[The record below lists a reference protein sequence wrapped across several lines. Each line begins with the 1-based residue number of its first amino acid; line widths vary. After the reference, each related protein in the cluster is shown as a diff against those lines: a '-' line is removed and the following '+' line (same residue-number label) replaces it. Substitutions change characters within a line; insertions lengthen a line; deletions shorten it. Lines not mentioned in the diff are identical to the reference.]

1 MKSKIIIRKVNFI
14 LVLNIIF
21 LIYFFSAFLP
31 LPWSITTGLD
41 PSWSYAISQAAQ
53 QGLIFGKDIIFTYGP
68 LGYLITGAV
77 LDDNFLQI
85 VIFRWSIYLLLFII
99 ASVRIITLNSLVE
112 RILISISIA
121 FALFLG
127 NPYISV
133 GIGFGTDYQILFIFL
148 IILSFDHFIE
158 RHSRWLSLGIG
169 AIAGFC
175 TLTKLTL
182 GIYIL
187 GAINLFLIVNI
198 IRSLR
203 ANSKIAAI
211 RDTVSLI
218 NSWLG
223 AISILFIVFIPSK
236 FVDSVGNLIIA
247 LSLSSV
253 IKLLASEIQNRFKS
267 KDIDR
272 KNNTSSSLFVSIGNI
287 HLDWIL
293 FYCTYFGLLTYALF
307 TTPSFSILDYLK
319 NSLEITFAYSSA
331 MSTDGNNRILVIAIS
346 DFFVICCLL
355 LAIAKEGSTN
365 LAISLLF
372 IVFLSFKHGFVRQ
385 DIHELSF
392 VIIAPLITSIAIFK
406 IKKFSYRKIAYYLFI
421 YILLSCL
428 FISISIGI
436 GSIQMRV
443 TASKLLPKRVASNLI
458 YLADSHKLRL
468 RIENEQIKS
477 LSNIQLPDRVKN
489 LVLQKTIDI
498 IPWQISLVP
507 ANNLNWKP
515 RPIFQSYSAYTTAL
529 DNRNFDS
536 LSQTPRDYILYQFQS
551 IDGRHPF
558 FDEPKTFN
566 YLFCNYQLSSQIP
579 DFVKLPSL
587 NNLILLEKLPA
598 SRCTPTSLGER
609 FSISW
614 NTNRAIAT
622 RDRELMRANIKFQYS
637 LVGKIY
643 KTLFRA
649 PAVIMKVDY
658 LDGSQKSYRIVPENS
673 ENGVI
678 VSHLP
683 TDDDEAM
690 SFWQGRLSK
699 SVRSFSFQTS
709 KSFVYLPTIEVGFS
723 SERLR

>member
-1 MKSKIIIRKVNFI
+1 MKSNIILKKVDFI
-14 LVLNIIF
+14 LVINIIF

-53 QGLIFGKDIIFTYGP
+53 QGLIFGKEIIFTYGP
-68 LGYLITGAV
+68 LGYLTTGAV
-77 LDDNFLQI
+77 LNDNFLQI

-99 ASVRIITLNSLVE
+99 ASVRIITLDNLVE
-112 RILISISIA
+112 RILISVSIA

-127 NPYISV
+127 NHYISM
-133 GIGFGTDYQILFIFL
+133 GIGFSTDYQILFIFL

-169 AIAGFC
+169 AVAGFC
-175 TLTKLTL
+175 ALTKLTL
-182 GIYIL
+182 GIYIF

-211 RDTVSLI
+211 RNIFSLI

-223 AISILFIVFIPSK
+223 AISILFVFFIPSR
-236 FVDSVGNLIIA
+236 FVDSVGKLIIV
-247 LSLSSV
+247 LSISSV
-253 IKLLASEIQNRFKS
+253 IGLLASEIQNRFKS
-267 KDIDR
+267 RDIAR
-272 KNNTSSSLFVSIGNI
+272 RNNTSPSLFASLRNI

-307 TTPSFSILDYLK
+307 TTSSSFLLLDYLK
-319 NSLEITFAYSSA
+319 NSLEITSGYSSA
-331 MSTDGNNRILVIAIS
+331 MSIDGDNKILVIAIS

-355 LAIAKEGSTN
+355 LAITKEGSTN

-385 DIHELSF
+385 DIH
-392 VIIAPLITSIAIFK
+392 VINFFIITPLITSIAIFK
-406 IKKFSYRKIAYYLFI
+406 INKFSYRKIAYYLFI
-421 YILLSCL
+421 YVLLPCL
-428 FISISIGI
+428 FISI
-436 GSIQMRV
+436 GSTPIRGTV
-443 TASKLLPKRVASNLI
+443 VKLLPKQVASNLI

-468 RIENEQIKS
+468 RIENEQTKS
-477 LSNIQLPDRVKN
+477 LSNIKLPDRVKN

-498 IPWQISLVP
+498 IPWEISLVP

-536 LSQTPRDYILYQFQS
+536 LSQAPRDYILYQFQS

-566 YLFCNYQLSSQIP
+566 YLFCNYQPSSQIP

-587 NNLILLEKLPA
+587 NNLISVDRKL
-598 SRCTPTSLGER
+598 
-609 FSISW
+609 FS
-614 NTNRAIAT
+614 
-622 RDRELMRANIKFQYS
+622 DRLN
-637 LVGKIY
+637 
-643 KTLFRA
+643 
-649 PAVIMKVDY
+649 
-658 LDGSQKSYRIVPENS
+658 
-673 ENGVI
+673 
-678 VSHLP
+678 
-683 TDDDEAM
+683 
-690 SFWQGRLSK
+690 
-699 SVRSFSFQTS
+699 
-709 KSFVYLPTIEVGFS
+709 
-723 SERLR
+723 